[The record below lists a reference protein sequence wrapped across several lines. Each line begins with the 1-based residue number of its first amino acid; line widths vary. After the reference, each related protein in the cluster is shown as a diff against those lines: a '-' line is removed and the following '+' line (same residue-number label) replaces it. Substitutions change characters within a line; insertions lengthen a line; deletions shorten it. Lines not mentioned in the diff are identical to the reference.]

1 MLQEVQRMQT
11 LRNEALHA
19 ISKLPETATI
29 DDMMYRLYVIDK
41 VRKGQE
47 AVEKGDVVSSE
58 ELLKEID
65 SW

>member
-1 MLQEVQRMQT
+1 MET
-11 LRNEALHA
+11 LKSEAINA

-29 DDMMYRLYVIDK
+29 DDMMYRLYVIEK

-47 AVEKGDVVSSE
+47 AIKRGESIPAE
-58 ELLKEID
+58 ELIKEIN

>member
-1 MLQEVQRMQT
+1 MET
-11 LRNEALHA
+11 LKNEAISA

-47 AVEKGDVVSSE
+47 AIKRGESIPAKD
-58 ELLKEID
+58 LLNEID

>member
-1 MLQEVQRMQT
+1 MET
-11 LRNEALHA
+11 LKSEAINA

-29 DDMMYRLYVIDK
+29 DDMMYRLYVIEK

-47 AVEKGDVVSSE
+47 AIKRGESIPAE
-58 ELLKEID
+58 ELINEIN

>member
-1 MLQEVQRMQT
+1 MET
-11 LRNEALHA
+11 LKTEAINA

-47 AVEKGDVVSSE
+47 AITRGESITVKD
-58 ELLKEID
+58 LLNEIA

>member
-1 MLQEVQRMQT
+1 MQT

>member
-1 MLQEVQRMQT
+1 MGVLK
-11 LRNEALHA
+11 NEAINA

-47 AVEKGDVVSSE
+47 AVQKGESIPAKELMSE
-58 ELLKEID
+58 IN
-65 SW
+65 SWQKRF

>member
-1 MLQEVQRMQT
+1 MET
-11 LRNEALHA
+11 LKHEAINA

-47 AVEKGDVVSSE
+47 AIKRGESIPAKD
-58 ELLKEID
+58 LLNEIN